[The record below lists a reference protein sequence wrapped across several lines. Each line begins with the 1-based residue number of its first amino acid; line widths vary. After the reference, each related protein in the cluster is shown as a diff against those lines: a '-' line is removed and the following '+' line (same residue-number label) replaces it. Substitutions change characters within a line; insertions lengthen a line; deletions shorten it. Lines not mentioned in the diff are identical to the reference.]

1 MPAGDERK
9 FLEHDEKYEDA
20 VCRFLCEG
28 VEDQVQQGNREAA
41 DGLYDAVGALYVL
54 HPALFTLIPQKVHI
68 DFSEGKKGRIVPDP
82 AGSSVSIAKIIDAAA
97 AYSLL
102 RNRLL

>member
-1 MPAGDERK
+1 VK
-9 FLEHDEKYEDA
+9 
-20 VCRFLCEG
+20 V

-82 AGSSVSIAKIIDAAA
+82 REAPSLSRKSSTRLQLTRAPQSI
-97 AYSLL
+97 L
-102 RNRLL
+102 